1 LAGHS
6 KWAQIKR
13 KKGALDKQRGKVIS
27 KHVRAIQSAVR
38 SGGSG
43 DPSVNLPLRNALSAA
58 KVDNV
63 PIDNVDRAIERAL
76 GGGEGGNFEPAFYEG
91 YGPAGVAMLVE
102 TLTDNKNR
110 TAGEV
115 RHVFS
120 KHGGNMSGSTA
131 WQFDTKG
138 MITVD
143 QVGDAVEE
151 AAIELGADDIE
162 VDDGTSVLYTPPAEL
177 YAIVE
182 GLQERGLPV
191 DVVQLTKLPQTQ
203 TALTPEEARKVMNF
217 LESLEDLDDVQN
229 VYTTAALDD
238 VEEDVDAIG

>member
-1 LAGHS
+1 MAGHS